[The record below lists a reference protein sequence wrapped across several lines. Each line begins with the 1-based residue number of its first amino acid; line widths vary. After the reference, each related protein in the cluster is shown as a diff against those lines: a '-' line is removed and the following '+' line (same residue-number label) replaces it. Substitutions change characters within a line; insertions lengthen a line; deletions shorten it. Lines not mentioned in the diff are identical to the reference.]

1 MNLSNIGGALS
12 RAGTAALRTLEHHA
26 PKILMAIGIGC
37 GIGGAV
43 TACKATLKLPE
54 TMQEINNAVDS
65 AKAMPEEDEGQKKI
79 KDKEVVKSYI
89 SGGVKLAKLYAPSIG
104 LGVTSVVCVLGGN
117 HIMNQ
122 RYSGAVAAVSAT
134 ERMFANYR
142 SRVVEELGADK
153 DFQFANGIREVT
165 EEEPVLNKDGTP
177 KTDKNGEV
185 KTTKKT
191 HMEFDQDMN
200 KYSRIFEEC
209 TTHHWDP
216 DPDYN
221 RSDLI
226 LKQNHFNQMLHSK
239 RYVFL
244 NDVYEALGF
253 PITSYGQD
261 MGWIIDSETPDACVD
276 FGLYDF
282 NENGVRR
289 IDDMDYNTNAILL
302 TFKGVRYI
310 KDKVY
315 RVQRIF

>member
-1 MNLSNIGGALS
+1 
-12 RAGTAALRTLEHHA
+12 
-26 PKILMAIGIGC
+26 
-37 GIGGAV
+37 
-43 TACKATLKLPE
+43 
-54 TMQEINNAVDS
+54 
-65 AKAMPEEDEGQKKI
+65 
-79 KDKEVVKSYI
+79 
-89 SGGVKLAKLYAPSIG
+89 
-104 LGVTSVVCVLGGN
+104 
-117 HIMNQ
+117 MNQ

-142 SRVVEELGADK
+142 SRVVEELGSDK

-191 HMEFDQDMN
+191 HMEFDPDMN

-209 TTHHWDP
+209 TTRHWDP

-244 NDVYEALGF
+244 NDVYETLGF

-289 IDDMDYNTNAILL
+289 IDDMDYKTNAILL

-315 RVQRIF
+315 RAQRVF

>member
-1 MNLSNIGGALS
+1 MNLSNIGGVLS
-12 RAGTAALRTLEHHA
+12 RVGTATLRTLEHHA

-54 TMQEINNAVDS
+54 TMQEINNAVDA
-65 AKAMPEEDEGQKKI
+65 AKAMPEENEEQKKI

-104 LGVTSVVCVLGGN
+104 LGVTSVACVLGGN

-142 SRVVEELGADK
+142 SRVVEELGSDK

-165 EEEPVLNKDGTP
+165 EEEPVQNKDGTP

-191 HMEFDQDMN
+191 HMEFDPDMN

-209 TTHHWDP
+209 TTRHWDP

-226 LKQNHFNQMLHSK
+226 LKQNHFNQMLHASILACMISM
-239 RYVFL
+239 RM
-244 NDVYEALGF
+244 VYAESMTW
-253 PITSYGQD
+253 ITRPTQF
-261 MGWIIDSETPDACVD
+261 C
-276 FGLYDF
+276 
-282 NENGVRR
+282 
-289 IDDMDYNTNAILL
+289 
-302 TFKGVRYI
+302 
-310 KDKVY
+310 
-315 RVQRIF
+315 

>member
-1 MNLSNIGGALS
+1 MNLTNIGGTLA
-12 RAGTAALRTLEHHA
+12 RVGNAAVRVLEHNA
-26 PKILMAIGIGC
+26 PKILVAVGIGC

-43 TACKATLKLPE
+43 AACKATMKLPE
-54 TMQEINNAVDS
+54 TMQEINDAVTA
-65 AKAMPEEDEGQKKI
+65 AKDLPEEEVEQKKT

-89 SGGVKLAKLYAPSIG
+89 SGGAKLVKLYGPAIC
-104 LGVTSVVCVLGGN
+104 LGVSSVACIIGGN

-122 RYSGAVAAVSAT
+122 RYACAVAAISST
-134 ERMFANYR
+134 ERMFSDYR

-185 KTTKKT
+185 KTVKKT
-191 HMEFDQDMN
+191 HVEVDPEVN
-200 KYSRIFEEC
+200 KYARIFEE
-209 TTHHWDP
+209 TSTRHWDQ

-221 RSDLI
+221 RSALI
-226 LKQNHFNQMLHSK
+226 LKQNYFNDRLHSK

-244 NDVYEALGF
+244 NEVYEQLGF
-253 PITSYGQD
+253 PVTSYGQD
-261 MGWIIDSETPDACVD
+261 MGWIIDSDTPDAVVD
-276 FGLYDF
+276 FGLWDY
-282 NENGVRR
+282 NTNGVRR

-315 RVQRIF
+315 RAQRIF